1 MMTTKIIFDMFIKEI
16 IKNTKISVY
25 TVNKG
30 IRADMLCFYA
40 YSIWIILKRGKKKR
54 LMKEI
59 FTLVPEDYL
68 LPKSVSVEKKI
79 TPGAD
84 YK

>member
-1 MMTTKIIFDMFIKEI
+1 MTTKIIFDMFIKEI

-30 IRADMLCFYA
+30 IRVDMLCFYA

-54 LMKEI
+54 LMK
-59 FTLVPEDYL
+59 DRYL
-68 LPKSVSVEKKI
+68 LWFLRIVSFQKVYQWEKKI
-79 TPGAD
+79 TLGAN

>member
-25 TVNKG
+25 TVNNG
-30 IRADMLCFYA
+30 IRVDMLCFYA
-40 YSIWIILKRGKKKR
+40 YIMNHSETWQKEKIDERDIYSGSWGLSPSKKC
-54 LMKEI
+54 I
-59 FTLVPEDYL
+59 NG
-68 LPKSVSVEKKI
+68 KKI
-79 TPGAD
+79 TLGAD

>member
-30 IRADMLCFYA
+30 IRVDMLCFYA
-40 YSIWIILKRGKKKR
+40 YSI
-54 LMKEI
+54 
-59 FTLVPEDYL
+59 
-68 LPKSVSVEKKI
+68 
-79 TPGAD
+79 
-84 YK
+84 